1 MKWVLTTQV
10 ISHNAQYE
18 KFEMKLP
25 GCDNFGTAYEFST
38 RAAAPN
44 FVQAHILAQPQTW
57 IMILINSSDINLQY
71 IILRSLILR

>member
-1 MKWVLTTQV
+1 MKWVLTTRV

-25 GCDNFGTAYEFST
+25 GCDNLGTAYEFST

-44 FVQAHILAQPQTW
+44 FVQAHILAQPQT
-57 IMILINSSDINLQY
+57 
-71 IILRSLILR
+71 